1 MVRSRSTLS
10 RAEIVRAVT
19 DLLGPDAVD
28 TDEARLRAASVDRF
42 RKYTAVHGIY
52 DGPVPAAIV
61 YPASTEQVAQ
71 LLELAQRERVAV
83 VPRTGGTSTE
93 GGLET
98 VVEDSLVVDGSRMDR
113 ILEVDVEDMQA
124 TVQCGVPLQVLEDA
138 LRAQGLTTGH
148 SPQSKPIAQL
158 GGLVATRSIG
168 QFSTLYGGIEDMVV
182 GLEAV
187 LPGGRGGPG
196 PQRAP
201 PRGRTRRAPRADRQ
215 RGRAGLRHRG
225 HRQAV
230 PPLPGR
236 DPVVRVPGA
245 GLRGGGG
252 AAARGRHRRLPAL
265 GRAALLPR
273 GRPPALPRPPAR
285 PEPRRALRGGAA
297 APGRRHRRRDRGDGG
312 RGRPHPR
319 CRSRRSASWFEAL
332 NWGADKIEA
341 EKQSMRE
348 SAHLGYTT
356 EVSVDWSRTAE
367 LYEATMA
374 RIRTTFDRVDDLT
387 LLGAHSSHS
396 YQTGTNLYF
405 VYDYDIRCEPRE
417 EIDLY
422 HRPLNAIIVEEA
434 LRVGGSMVHHHGVGK
449 YRTPWI
455 RQEHGSSYALLAGLK
470 RAFDPDNVM
479 NPGSVFP
486 VDADGD
492 AVLDETLMV
501 AFLAIDSG
509 SQSTK
514 VSVVDE
520 AGTVHASAAAPLRPY
535 ELGPGGRA
543 VHPDDDL
550 WDALAVAAARGAGV
564 VRRHRR
570 RGRGGRAVRDPVL
583 PGAARRRRPADRAG
597 AELDGRPG
605 GGHPSQP
612 VADGWRP

>member
-1 MVRSRSTLS
+1 M
-10 RAEIVRAVT
+10 
-19 DLLGPDAVD
+19 
-28 TDEARLRAASVDRF
+28 
-42 RKYTAVHGIY
+42 
-52 DGPVPAAIV
+52 
-61 YPASTEQVAQ
+61 
-71 LLELAQRERVAV
+71 AV

-124 TVQCGVPLQVLEDA
+124 TVQCGVPLQLLEDT

-187 LPGGRGGPG
+187 LPGGR
-196 PQRAP
+196 
-201 PRGRTRRAPRADRQ
+201 
-215 RGRAGLRHRG
+215 
-225 HRQAV
+225 
-230 PPLPGR
+230 
-236 DPVVRVPGA
+236 VVRV
-245 GLRGGGG
+245 RNV
-252 AAARGRHRRLPAL
+252 
-265 GRAALLPR
+265 
-273 GRPPALPRPPAR
+273 
-285 PEPRRALRGGAA
+285 PRRAAGPDVRHVLIGNEGALAYVTEVTVKLFRHYPEATRWFGFRVPEFAAGVALLREVVTAGYRPSVARLYSPEDARQHFPDHPLDQNLVVLSAEGPPPLVAATAGAIDAMA
-297 APGRRHRRRDRGDGG
+297 AGVDHTRVPEQEIR
-312 RGRPHPR
+312 
-319 CRSRRSASWFEAL
+319 SWFEAL

-341 EKQSMRE
+341 EKQAMRE

-356 EVSVDWSRTAE
+356 EVSVDWSRTTE

-374 RIRTTFDRVDDLT
+374 RIRTTYDRVDDLT

-486 VDADGD
+486 VDATGD
-492 AVLDETLMV
+492 AVLD
-501 AFLAIDSG
+501 A
-509 SQSTK
+509 ST
-514 VSVVDE
+514 E
-520 AGTVHASAAAPLRPY
+520 P
-535 ELGPGGRA
+535 
-543 VHPDDDL
+543 
-550 WDALAVAAARGAGV
+550 
-564 VRRHRR
+564 
-570 RGRGGRAVRDPVL
+570 
-583 PGAARRRRPADRAG
+583 
-597 AELDGRPG
+597 
-605 GGHPSQP
+605 
-612 VADGWRP
+612 

>member
-42 RKYTAVHGIY
+42 RKYTAVHDIY
-52 DGPVPAAIV
+52 DGPAPAAIV
-61 YPASTEQVAQ
+61 HPESTEQVAQ
-71 LLELAQRERVAV
+71 LLELAQRERLAV

-98 VVEDSLVVDGSRMDR
+98 VVEDSLVVDGSRMDQV
-113 ILEVDVEDMQA
+113 LEVDVEDMQA
-124 TVQCGVPLQVLEDA
+124 TVQCGVPLQVLEDTVRA
-138 LRAQGLTTGH
+138 LGLTTGH

-187 LPGGRGGPG
+187 LPGGR
-196 PQRAP
+196 
-201 PRGRTRRAPRADRQ
+201 
-215 RGRAGLRHRG
+215 
-225 HRQAV
+225 
-230 PPLPGR
+230 
-236 DPVVRVPGA
+236 VVRV
-245 GLRGGGG
+245 RNV
-252 AAARGRHRRLPAL
+252 
-265 GRAALLPR
+265 
-273 GRPPALPRPPAR
+273 
-285 PEPRRALRGGAA
+285 PRRAAGPDVRHVLIGNEGALAFITEVTVKLFRHYPEATRWFGFRVPEFAAGVGLLRDVVTAGYRPSVARLYSPEDARQHFPEHPLEQNLVVLSAEGPPPLVSATAGAIEAMA
-297 APGRRHRRRDRGDGG
+297 AEVEHDRVPEEEI
-312 RGRPHPR
+312 RT
-319 CRSRRSASWFEAL
+319 WFEAL

-341 EKQSMRE
+341 EKQAMRE

-356 EVSVDWSRTAE
+356 EVSVDWSRTTE

-374 RIRTTFDRVDDLT
+374 RIRTTYDRADDLT

-405 VYDYDIRCEPRE
+405 VYDYDIHCEPRE

-449 YRTPWI
+449 HRTSWI
-455 RQEHGSSYALLAGLK
+455 GQEHGSSYALLAGLK

-486 VDADGD
+486 VDAEGD
-492 AVLDETLMV
+492 AVLE
-501 AFLAIDSG
+501 
-509 SQSTK
+509 
-514 VSVVDE
+514 
-520 AGTVHASAAAPLRPY
+520 P
-535 ELGPGGRA
+535 
-543 VHPDDDL
+543 
-550 WDALAVAAARGAGV
+550 
-564 VRRHRR
+564 
-570 RGRGGRAVRDPVL
+570 
-583 PGAARRRRPADRAG
+583 
-597 AELDGRPG
+597 
-605 GGHPSQP
+605 
-612 VADGWRP
+612 